1 MKKIL
6 SILAIVAISLMM
18 TACGGRNTTPADAEP
33 EVDTT
38 EVVVDT
44 TDAVVDTT
52 LVEVVE

>member
-44 TDAVVDTT
+44 T
-52 LVEVVE
+52 LVENVVE